1 MKTKVNYR
9 ISLLIPLILTA
20 LFLNRC
26 LILEQPYT
34 DGPLKNL
41 TLFLP
46 LLLTNSTFAFL
57 NDSAGDNQA
66 RTLFKISS
74 DGTPQRVD
82 WSGGPAQI
90 RDAAIVNGVIFAADT
105 SSTDDFW
112 ISRDQG
118 ANWESVD
125 LPSANEST
133 AISYVVGCGT
143 SVVVTQGSIAYNG
156 SGSQP
161 GFISRDSGAS
171 WQEVRVGIGP
181 SSTGTGNI
189 VIRGMDCTDSRIY
202 VVSSQSSNRVQF
214 ASLDNLGAWT
224 GVPNT
229 GVSYFDYTDLT
240 ATASGFAGLAQD
252 DFNTIQCA
260 LNYSSDG
267 GASVDESGIMPN
279 MNFGCNGALRSRY
292 SLPDSVVVT
301 EPDSTTET
309 CRIYVMSNLANS
321 PASITPFSRDCSD
334 VGNLGIMPAILYRNS
349 QILVSYAA
357 APATATGLLMST
369 DNGSNFSEINLS
381 SIWSDSGYIIDL
393 ESYP

>member
-1 MKTKVNYR
+1 MNR
-9 ISLLIPLILTA
+9 FSRLILIGVFA
-20 LFLNRC
+20 LCGFSQNRC
-26 LILEQPYT
+26 LLLDQPFSER
-34 DGPLKNL
+34 N
-41 TLFLP
+41 LP
-46 LLLTNSTFAFL
+46 LLAQLLPGLLSQSTFAFL

-66 RTLFKISS
+66 RTLFKIPST
-74 DGTPQRVD
+74 GIPERID

-118 ANWESVD
+118 MNWESVD
-125 LPSANEST
+125 LPSGNEST
-133 AISYVVGCGT
+133 SISYVVGCGT
-143 SVVVTQGSIAYNG
+143 SVIVTQGSIAYNG
-156 SGSQP
+156 TGTQP
-161 GFISRDSGAS
+161 GYISRDSGAS

-189 VIRGMDCTDSRIY
+189 VIRGIDCTDSRIY
-202 VVSSQSSNRVQF
+202 VASSESSNRIQY
-214 ASLDNLGAWT
+214 ASLDNLSAWT

-229 GVSYFDYTDLT
+229 GVSYSDYTDLT
-240 ATASGFAGLAQD
+240 ATTAGFAGLAQD

-279 MNFGCNGALRSRY
+279 MNFGCNGALRARY
-292 SLPDSVVVT
+292 AIPDTVVVS
-301 EPDSTTET
+301 EPDSSTET
-309 CRIYVMSNLANS
+309 CRIYVMSNLAIS
-321 PASITPFSRDCSD
+321 PASVTPANRDCSD
-334 VGNLGIMPAILYRNS
+334 VGNLGIMPGILYANS
-349 QILVSYAA
+349 GIYVSYAS
-357 APATATGLLMST
+357 APSTSTGLLRSM
-369 DNGSNFSEINLS
+369 DNGQNFSKLDLS

>member
-1 MKTKVNYR
+1 MNRFSRLILIGVFALACLLQNRCLLLDQPYSKGINGLLPAS
-9 ISLLIPLILTA
+9 ISLLLS
-20 LFLNRC
+20 
-26 LILEQPYT
+26 Q
-34 DGPLKNL
+34 
-41 TLFLP
+41 
-46 LLLTNSTFAFL
+46 STFAFL

-74 DGTPQRVD
+74 SGITERID

-118 ANWESVD
+118 MNWESVD
-125 LPSANEST
+125 LPSGNEST
-133 AISYVVGCGT
+133 SISYVVGCGT
-143 SVVVTQGSIAYNG
+143 SVIVTQGSIAYNG
-156 SGSQP
+156 TGSQP
-161 GFISRDSGAS
+161 GYISRDSGAS

-189 VIRGMDCTDSRIY
+189 VIRGIDCTDSRIY
-202 VVSSQSSNRVQF
+202 VASSESSSRVQY
-214 ASLDNLGAWT
+214 ASLDNLSVWT

-229 GVSYFDYTDLT
+229 GVSYSDYTDLT
-240 ATASGFAGLAQD
+240 ATTAGFAGLAQD

-279 MNFGCNGALRSRY
+279 MNFGCNGALRARY
-292 SLPDSVVVT
+292 SIPDTVVVS
-301 EPDSTTET
+301 EPDSSTET
-309 CRIYVMSNLANS
+309 CRIYVMSNLAIS
-321 PASITPFSRDCSD
+321 PASVTPASLDCSD
-334 VGNLGIMPAILYRNS
+334 VGNLGIMPGILYVNS
-349 QILVSYAA
+349 GIYVSYAS
-357 APATATGLLMST
+357 APATSTGLLLST
-369 DNGSNFSEINLS
+369 DNGKNFSKLDLS

-393 ESYP
+393 ESFP